1 MVYCHNQMLTVQKK
15 QNTLKEPEEKINK
28 NQENVTTFTLSVSA
42 YICPLSSVTNYGRPK
57 HSQRSASPSLSFT
70 CSPHSGSSVYDLLWG

>member
-1 MVYCHNQMLTVQKK
+1 MLTVQKK
-15 QNTLKEPEEKINK
+15 KKKTPWKSQKKKINK